1 MCLENKSIYE
11 KLAYIHLFDYSM
23 DDLVAKQAE
32 KDEFDQ
38 THEFILVNY
47 LKIFKNWLKYNFFFY
62 LKKTIS
68 NTTFSIHQMRVHQT
82 LLKILHIS
90 DSYFVEKNNEYV
102 MYYSILQSLVIVICS
117 VFQAYFIKKLFSVKT
132 KYSF

>member
-1 MCLENKSIYE
+1 
-11 KLAYIHLFDYSM
+11 
-23 DDLVAKQAE
+23 
-32 KDEFDQ
+32 
-38 THEFILVNY
+38 
-47 LKIFKNWLKYNFFFY
+47 
-62 LKKTIS
+62 
-68 NTTFSIHQMRVHQT
+68 MRVHQT

-132 KYSF
+132 KFSF